1 MYTALPGEENTNI
14 NIERTL
20 ETLANNYSLVLI
32 DCDFNTPAEYFAK
45 SQEIYL
51 VQSMDVLTIQPL
63 TFFLRDL
70 KTKKILS
77 QDKLRIVINKAA
89 KVRGLSEKVLVGGMA
104 YYNDPSMSFMTEL
117 FKKDMVKITTI
128 PFDVS
133 VYEAYLETLVT
144 CELSINRYPKTF
156 INSLKELAGVVYPLL
171 NKQTYKPKQ
180 INYENTN
187 HFFNNM
193 NDTLERMK
201 KHY

>member
-1 MYTALPGEENTNI
+1 
-14 NIERTL
+14 
-20 ETLANNYSLVLI
+20 
-32 DCDFNTPAEYFAK
+32 
-45 SQEIYL
+45 
-51 VQSMDVLTIQPL
+51 MDVLTIQPL

-171 NKQTYKPKQ
+171 NKQTYKPKP

-187 HFFNNM
+187 HFSNNM

>member
-1 MYTALPGEENTNI
+1 MYTALPGEENANI

-32 DCDFNTPAEYFAK
+32 DCDFNTPAEYFAN

-89 KVRGLSEKVLVGGMA
+89 KIRGLSDKVLVGGMA

-117 FKKDMVKITTI
+117 FKKDMVKVTTI

-156 INSLKELAGVVYPLL
+156 MNSLKELAGVVYPLL

-187 HFFNNM
+187 RFSNNM

>member
-187 HFFNNM
+187 HFSNNM

>member
-1 MYTALPGEENTNI
+1 
-14 NIERTL
+14 
-20 ETLANNYSLVLI
+20 
-32 DCDFNTPAEYFAK
+32 
-45 SQEIYL
+45 
-51 VQSMDVLTIQPL
+51 MDVLTIQPL

-171 NKQTYKPKQ
+171 NKQTYKPRQ

-187 HFFNNM
+187 HFSNNM

>member
-117 FKKDMVKITTI
+117 FKKDMVRITTI

-187 HFFNNM
+187 HFSNNM